1 MIANIY
7 RYFIQFRNFYKS
19 QTKQV
24 IVVEK
29 NKQLIK
35 NNWHI
40 WTMQILVFLNLTNI
54 IKLIDFNYVY
64 NIDNIYF
71 YNDIK
76 SPNVIKLYSRNIIK
90 LYSSVIIEFTY
101 NKINV
106 IDIIKKYHIDVPVYI
121 IFDLENLLENLEEP
135 DIIID
140 ITVLNLGK
148 IITNTYDF
156 NAIKFKKLS
165 ELI

>member
-1 MIANIY
+1 MLANIY
-7 RYFIQFRNFYKS
+7 SYIIQFRNFYKS

-35 NNWHI
+35 NNWYI
-40 WTMQILVFLNLTNI
+40 WTMQILVFFNLNNI
-54 IKLIDFNYVY
+54 IKLIDFNYIY

-76 SPNVIKLYSRNIIK
+76 SPNVIKLYS
-90 LYSSVIIEFTY
+90 SVIIEFTY
-101 NKINV
+101 NKIN
-106 IDIIKKYHIDVPVYI
+106 ITDIIKKYHIDVPVYI
-121 IFDLENLLENLEEP
+121 IFDLENLEGL

-140 ITVLNLGK
+140 IKVLNLGK
-148 IITNTYDF
+148 IITNTYSDF